1 MTIKRYYI
9 ELAYKGTN
17 FHGWQIQPNAVT
29 VQETLEKALS
39 VKLQQEIRV
48 VGAGRTDTGVHA
60 KFFVA
65 HFDSSKNIDEKTV
78 FGLNNLLTN
87 DIVVFNIKQVKSDF
101 NARFDAIS
109 RTYKYYITN
118 TKSPFLTE
126 IATYI
131 KEIIDIDLLNKAS
144 EVLFNYTDFTSFS
157 KLHTDTKT
165 NNCKITNVK
174 WYNEN
179 DITVFEITADRFL
192 RNMVRSIVG
201 TLLDINNGKINITDL
216 KKIIE
221 SKNRSKAGKSAP
233 AQGLFLTK
241 IEYDKNIFII

>member
-48 VGAGRTDTGVHA
+48 VGAGRTDTGVHSR
-60 KFFVA
+60 FFVA
-65 HFDSSKNIDEKTV
+65 HFDSSINIDKKTI
-78 FGLNNLLTN
+78 FGLNNLLPN
-87 DIVVFNIKQVKSDF
+87 DIVVFDIKKVKLDF
-101 NARFDAIS
+101 NARFDAKS

-126 IATYI
+126 VTTFI
-131 KEIIDIDLLNKAS
+131 KDKIDISLLNKAS
-144 EVLFNYTDFTSFS
+144 EILFNYTDFTSFS

-165 NNCKITNVK
+165 NNCKIINAK
-174 WYNEN
+174 WFIEN

-201 TLLDINNGKINITDL
+201 TLLDINIGKIKITDL
-216 KKIIE
+216 EKIIE

-241 IEYDKNIFII
+241 IEYDRNIFII

>member
-1 MTIKRYYI
+1 MVFKRYYI

-17 FHGWQIQPNAVT
+17 YHGWQIQPNAVT

-39 VKLQQEIRV
+39 IKLQQEIRV

-65 HFDSSKNIDEKTV
+65 HFDSSKNIDDKTV
-78 FGLNNLLTN
+78 FGLNNLLPN
-87 DIVVFNIKQVKSDF
+87 DIVIFKIKQVKPDF

-118 TKSPFLTE
+118 TKSPFLTD
-126 IATYI
+126 TTTFI
-131 KEIIDIDLLNKAS
+131 KNKIDIGLLNNACKI
-144 EVLFNYTDFTSFS
+144 LFNYTDFTSFS

-165 NNCKITNVK
+165 NNCKILNAK
-174 WYNEN
+174 WYKEN
-179 DITVFEITADRFL
+179 DITIFEITADRFL

-201 TLLDINNGKINITDL
+201 TLLDVNTGKISLTDFA
-216 KKIIE
+216 KIIE
-221 SKNRSKAGKSAP
+221 AKDRRKAGKSAP

-241 IEYDKNIFII
+241 IEYSKDIFVI

>member
-1 MTIKRYYI
+1 MSIKRYYI

-29 VQETLEKALS
+29 VQQTLEKALS
-39 VKLQQEIRV
+39 IKLQQDIKV

-65 HFDSSKNIDEKTV
+65 HFDSSKDIDDKTI
-78 FGLNNLLTN
+78 FGLNNLLSN
-87 DIVVFNIKQVKSDF
+87 EIVVYKIKQVEPNF
-101 NARFDAIS
+101 NARFDAVS
-109 RTYKYYITN
+109 RTYKYYIVN
-118 TKSPFLTE
+118 KKNPF
-126 IATYI
+126 
-131 KEIIDIDLLNKAS
+131 IIETTTFVKDNIDVDLLNKAS
-144 EVLFNYTDFTSFS
+144 KILLNYSDFTSFS

-165 NNCKITNVK
+165 NNCKIMTARWFV
-174 WYNEN
+174 EN
-179 DITVFEITADRFL
+179 NITVFEIKADRFL

-201 TLLDINNGKINITDL
+201 TLLDVNIGKININDL

-221 SKNRSKAGKSAP
+221 SKNRNKAGKSAP

-241 IEYDKNIFII
+241 IEYDNNIFII

>member
-1 MTIKRYYI
+1 MDIKRYYI

-17 FHGWQIQPNAVT
+17 FHGWQIQLNAVT

-39 VKLQQEIRV
+39 LKLQQEIRV

-78 FGLNNLLTN
+78 FGLNNLLPN
-87 DIVVFNIKQVKSDF
+87 DIVIFKIEKVKSDF
-101 NARFDAIS
+101 NARFDAMS

-118 TKSPFLTE
+118 AKSPFLIETTTFIKDE
-126 IATYI
+126 INM
-131 KEIIDIDLLNKAS
+131 ELLNKAG
-144 EVLFNYTDFTSFS
+144 EILFNYTDFTSFS

-165 NNCKITNVK
+165 NNCKITNAK
-174 WYNEN
+174 WYLEN
-179 DITVFEITADRFL
+179 NIIVFEITADRFL

-201 TLLDINNGKINITDL
+201 TLLDVNSGKTSLSDFS
-216 KKIIE
+216 KIIE
-221 SKNRSKAGKSAP
+221 SQNRSKAGKSAP

-241 IEYDKNIFII
+241 IEYDNNIFII